1 MSIINDALKKVQTDI
16 EKKWPRSI
24 MTGSSK
30 ARQPNSGKKAAKISS
45 PSQEV
50 SPPDYRP
57 TTKTF
62 SLTPRKRPHIGLII
76 ALVVTCGL
84 ALFSVI
90 NQTAL
95 TFSPTPSISL
105 PPLDM
110 DQPPSPYEITIS
122 NPVPFPDPSAPLKSL
137 SQAIP
142 EGITIGGIVDMG
154 DKNVAL
160 INDKIYE
167 IGDTVDGM
175 KIINISLD
183 SVQMINKGETETFM
197 VKKSE

>member
-24 MTGSSK
+24 TTGYSK
-30 ARQPNSGKKAAKISS
+30 ARRPNSREKAAKISS
-45 PSQEV
+45 PSQDV
-50 SPPDYRP
+50 TPPDYHP
-57 TTKTF
+57 ITKTF
-62 SLTPRKRPHIGLII
+62 SLTPKKRPHISLII

-90 NQTAL
+90 DQTAL

-105 PPLDM
+105 PSLDM
-110 DQPPSPYEITIS
+110 SQPPSPYEVTIS
-122 NPVPFPDPSAPLKSL
+122 APVPSAPFDSL
-137 SQAIP
+137 SQVIP
-142 EGITIGGIVDMG
+142 EGITIGGIVNME

-175 KIINISLD
+175 KIINITLD
-183 SVQMINKGETETFM
+183 SVQMINKGETKTFM
-197 VKKSE
+197 VKK